1 MKLLG
6 RTVLITGASSGIG
19 EAVARAAHARGAT
32 VLLVA
37 RGETKLKALSAELGI
52 RAHAYPCDVGDP
64 EAITA
69 LADVVRADGHDVD
82 VLVNNAGS
90 GRWVSIEDTDPVEL
104 LDMAKV
110 PYLAALLCS
119 RAFVPGMLERRAGRI
134 VTVNSGV
141 SRAVWPAAVGYAS
154 ARWALRGLDLALKS
168 DLRGSGVGATEIV
181 LGTVS
186 SSYFANNPGSE
197 DKLPKVARM
206 VPTVTPEQVAE
217 AVCKAV
223 ERGRGTVILPWQM
236 KFVATSSQHMP
247 RMNHFML
254 WLTGARRSARRRTAA
269 GGANN
274 RVQQHV

>member
-37 RGETKLKALSAELGI
+37 RGETKLKALSEELGL
-52 RAHAYPCDVGDP
+52 RARAYPCDVGDP
-64 EAITA
+64 AAIEA
-69 LADVVRADGHDVD
+69 LAEAVHADGLDVD

-90 GRWVSIEDTDPVEL
+90 GRWVSIEDTDPAEL

-110 PYLAALLCS
+110 PYLAAMLTT
-119 RAFVPGMLERRAGRI
+119 RAFVRGMLDRRAGWI

-186 SSYFANNPGSE
+186 SSYFANNPDSA
-197 DKLPKVARM
+197 DKLPKIARM
-206 VPTVTPEQVAE
+206 VPTVTPEEVAE
-217 AVCKAV
+217 AICKGV
-223 ERGRGTVILPWQM
+223 ERRRGTVILPWQM

-254 WLTGARRSARRRTAA
+254 WLTGARRSARRRNADT
-269 GGANN
+269 ANN
-274 RVQQHV
+274 RVQQQV

>member
-37 RGETKLKALSAELGI
+37 RGETKLKALSAELGV
-52 RAHAYPCDVGDP
+52 RAHHYPCDVGDP
-64 EAITA
+64 DAVGE
-69 LADVVRADGHDVD
+69 LAETIRRDDHEVD
-82 VLVNNAGS
+82 VLINNAGA
-90 GRWVSIEDTDPVEL
+90 GRWVSIEDAEPAEL
-104 LDMAKV
+104 LEMAKV
-110 PYLAALLCS
+110 PYLAALMVT
-119 RAFVPGMLERRAGRI
+119 RAFVGGMLSRRAGWI

-141 SRAVWPAAVGYAS
+141 SRAVWPGAVGYAS

-197 DKLPKVARM
+197 DKLPKIARI
-206 VPTVTPEQVAE
+206 VPTVTPEQVAD
-217 AVCKAV
+217 AICKAV
-223 ERGRGTVILPWQM
+223 ERRRGSVIMPWQM
-236 KFVATSSQHMP
+236 KFVSTSSQHFP

-254 WLTGARRSARRRTAA
+254 WLTGARRRGNLLKR
-269 GGANN
+269 
-274 RVQQHV
+274 

>member
-1 MKLLG
+1 MKLVG

-37 RGETKLKALSAELGI
+37 RSEKKLKELSAELGI

-64 EAITA
+64 AAVAA
-69 LADVVRADGHDVD
+69 LAETIQQDGRTVD

-90 GRWVSIEDTDPVEL
+90 GRWVSIEDAEPSEL

-110 PYLAALLCS
+110 PYLAALLTT
-119 RAFVPGMLERRAGRI
+119 RAFVGGMLERGSGWI

-141 SRAVWPAAVGYAS
+141 SRAVWPGAVGYAS

-168 DLRGSGVGATEIV
+168 DLRGSGVGATEVV

-186 SSYFANNPGSE
+186 TDYFTNNPGSE
-197 DKLPKVARM
+197 DKLPKIARM
-206 VPTVTPEQVAE
+206 VPTVTPEEVAD
-217 AVCKAV
+217 ALCKGV
-223 ERGRGTVILPWQM
+223 ERGSGTVITPWQL
-236 KFVATSSQHMP
+236 KFVAVSSQHMP

-254 WLTGARRSARRRTAA
+254 WLTGARRSARRRAIA
-269 GGANN
+269 D
-274 RVQQHV
+274 

>member
-19 EAVARAAHARGAT
+19 EAVAHAAHARGAT

-52 RAHAYPCDVGDP
+52 RAHHYPCDVG
-64 EAITA
+64 EAA
-69 LADVVRADGHDVD
+69 AVAELAAAVRADGHEVD
-82 VLVNNAGS
+82 VVINSAGS
-90 GRWVSIEDTDPVEL
+90 GRWVSIEDAEPAEL
-104 LDMAKV
+104 VDMAKV
-110 PYLAALLCS
+110 PYLAALLTT
-119 RAFVPGMLERRAGRI
+119 RAFVPGMLSRRAGWI

-141 SRAVWPAAVGYAS
+141 SRAVWPGAVGYAS

-197 DKLPKVARM
+197 DKLPKIARI

-217 AVCKAV
+217 AICKAV
-223 ERGRGTVILPWQM
+223 ERKRGTVIMPWQM
-236 KFVATSSQHMP
+236 KFVSTSSQHFP

-254 WLTGARRSARRRTAA
+254 WLTGARRR
-269 GGANN
+269 GALLK
-274 RVQQHV
+274 R

>member
-19 EAVARAAHARGAT
+19 EAVARAAYTRGAT

-37 RGETKLKALSAELGI
+37 RGEIKLKALSDELGI

-64 EAITA
+64 DSVAA
-69 LADVVRADGHDVD
+69 LAEALRNDGHDVD

-90 GRWVSIEDTDPVEL
+90 GRWVSIEDAEPDEL
-104 LDMAKV
+104 VTMAKV
-110 PYLAALLCS
+110 PYVAALLMT
-119 RAFVPGMLERRAGRI
+119 RAFVGGMLARRSGWI

-141 SRAVWPAAVGYAS
+141 SRTVWPGAVGYAS

-168 DLRGSGVGATEIV
+168 DLRGSGVGATEVV

-197 DKLPKVARM
+197 KHLPKIARM
-206 VPTVTPEQVAE
+206 VPVITPEQAAE
-217 AVCKAV
+217 AICNGI
-223 ERGRGTVILPWQM
+223 ERRRGTVIATPQLKW
-236 KFVATSSQHMP
+236 VAWSSQHFP

-254 WLTGARRSARRRTAA
+254 WLTGARRSARRHTPTTT
-269 GGANN
+269 N
-274 RVQQHV
+274 

>member
-37 RGETKLKALSAELGI
+37 RGETKLKALSTELGV
-52 RAHAYPCDVGDP
+52 RAHHYTCDVGDA
-64 EAITA
+64 EAVA
-69 LADVVRADGHDVD
+69 ELAEAVARDSHQVEVVI
-82 VLVNNAGS
+82 NNAGA
-90 GRWVSIEDTDPVEL
+90 GRWVSIEDTEPNEL

-110 PYLAALLCS
+110 PYLAALLVT
-119 RAFVPGMLERRAGRI
+119 RAFVGGMLSRRSGWF

-141 SRAVWPAAVGYAS
+141 SRAVWPGAVGYAS

-168 DLRGSGVGATEIV
+168 DLKGSGVGATEIV

-186 SSYFANNPGSE
+186 SNYFANNPGSE
-197 DKLPKVARM
+197 DKLPKIARI
-206 VPTVTPEQVAE
+206 VPTVTPEQVGE
-217 AVCKAV
+217 AICKAI
-223 ERGRGTVILPWQM
+223 ERKRGTVIMPWQM
-236 KFVATSSQHMP
+236 KFVSTSSQHFP

-254 WLTGARRSARRRTAA
+254 WLTGARRKKPLLKR
-269 GGANN
+269 
-274 RVQQHV
+274 

>member
-1 MKLLG
+1 MKLVG

-19 EAVARAAHARGAT
+19 EAVARAAYARGAT

-37 RGETKLKALSAELGI
+37 RGADKLKALAEELGI
-52 RAHAYPCDVGDP
+52 RAHAYPCDVGEP

-69 LADVVRADGHDVD
+69 LAETVRDDGHKVD

-90 GRWVSIEDTDPVEL
+90 GRWVSIEDAEPTEL

-110 PYLAALLCS
+110 PYVAALLMT
-119 RAFVPGMLERRAGRI
+119 RAFVGDMIDRRSGWI

-141 SRAVWPAAVGYAS
+141 SRAVWPGAVGYAS

-168 DLRGSGVGATEIV
+168 DLRGSGVGATELV

-186 SSYFANNPGSE
+186 SSYFANNPDSE
-197 DKLPKVARM
+197 DKLPLVARM
-206 VPTVTPEQVAE
+206 MVPVITPEEVAE
-217 AVCKAV
+217 AMCKAI
-223 ERGRGTVILPWQM
+223 ERKRGTVILPWQM
-236 KFVATSSQHMP
+236 KFVSTSSQHMP

-254 WLTGARRSARRRTAA
+254 WLTGARRSRRRVASTD
-269 GGANN
+269 
-274 RVQQHV
+274 

>member
-37 RGETKLKALSAELGI
+37 RSETKLKALSDELGV
-52 RAHAYPCDVGDP
+52 RAHHYACDVG
-64 EAITA
+64 EADIVEE
-69 LADVVRADGHDVD
+69 LAAAVRADGHEVD
-82 VLVNNAGS
+82 VLVNSAGA
-90 GRWVSIEDTDPVEL
+90 GRWVSIEDAAPGEL
-104 LDMAKV
+104 VDMAKV
-110 PYLAALLCS
+110 PYLAALLTT
-119 RAFVPGMLERRAGRI
+119 RAFVGGMLARRRGWI

-141 SRAVWPAAVGYAS
+141 SRAVWPGAVGYAS

-186 SSYFANNPGSE
+186 TGYFANNPDSE
-197 DKLPKVARM
+197 DKLPKIARI
-206 VPTVTPEQVAE
+206 VPTVTPEEVAD
-217 AVCKAV
+217 AICKAV
-223 ERGRGTVILPWQM
+223 ERRRGTVIMPWQM
-236 KFVATSSQHMP
+236 KFVATSSQHFP

-254 WLTGARRSARRRTAA
+254 WLTGARRRARR
-269 GGANN
+269 
-274 RVQQHV
+274 

>member
-1 MKLLG
+1 MKLIG

-37 RGETKLKALSAELGI
+37 RGETALKSLAAELGI

-64 EAITA
+64 AAVAA
-69 LADVVRADGHDVD
+69 LADTVRADGHEVD

-90 GRWVSIEDTDPVEL
+90 GRWVSIEEAEPDEL
-104 LDMAKV
+104 LTMAKV
-110 PYLAALLCS
+110 PYLAALLTT
-119 RAFVPGMLERRAGRI
+119 RAFVGGMLERRSGWI

-141 SRAVWPAAVGYAS
+141 SRAVWPGAVGYAS

-168 DLRGSGVGATEIV
+168 DLRGSGVGTTELV

-186 SSYFANNPGSE
+186 SNYFANNPDSE
-197 DKLPKVARM
+197 DKLPRIARM
-206 VPTVTPEQVAE
+206 VPTVTPEQVAV
-217 AVCKAV
+217 AACRAV
-223 ERGRGTVILPWQM
+223 ERRRGTVILPWQM
-236 KFVATSSQHMP
+236 KFVAVSSQHMP

-254 WLTGARRSARRRTAA
+254 WLTGARRSTRRTAA
-269 GGANN
+269 ANS
-274 RVQQHV
+274 

>member
-1 MKLLG
+1 MKLIG
-6 RTVLITGASSGIG
+6 HTVLITGASSGIG
-19 EAVARAAHARGAT
+19 EALAHAAYRRGAT

-37 RGETKLKALSAELGI
+37 RGETKLKALAAELGS
-52 RAHAYPCDVGDP
+52 RAHVYPCDVGDP
-64 EAITA
+64 EAVAA
-69 LADVVRADGHDVD
+69 LAESVQRDGHRVD
-82 VLVNNAGS
+82 ILVNNAGS
-90 GRWVSIEDTDPVEL
+90 GRWASIEDTDPTEL

-110 PYLAALLCS
+110 PYLAALCLT
-119 RAFVPGMLERRAGRI
+119 RAFVGGMLERGSGWI

-186 SSYFANNPGSE
+186 SSYFDNNPGSA

-206 VPTVTPEQVAE
+206 VPTVTPERVAE
-217 AVCKAV
+217 AICGAV
-223 ERGRGTVILPWQM
+223 ESRRGTVILPWQM
-236 KFVATSSQHMP
+236 RFVAMSSQHMP

-254 WLTGARRSARRRTAA
+254 WLTGARRSARRRAKA
-269 GGANN
+269 
-274 RVQQHV
+274 